1 MKWLSIP
8 DRGAL
13 VGRAPVSDMDDG
25 FGGRLRP
32 HVPALT
38 AVLSVVALAAV
49 FAAALGAVPSA
60 LLPRAPDTTLD
71 AIPHVNA
78 VVSALAL
85 LTIPAGVAAIR
96 RGQVRRHR
104 ALMLASTA
112 LFATFLALYLYKV
125 SVAGPAPFPG
135 PDGVYTTVYLPLLAV
150 HVLLAIVTVPL
161 VIYALLL
168 AGTHPVSALP
178 ETRHPQVGRVAA
190 GLWFV
195 SFLLGEAVY
204 AMLYVVY

>member
-1 MKWLSIP
+1 
-8 DRGAL
+8 
-13 VGRAPVSDMDDG
+13 MDDG
-25 FGGRLRP
+25 LGRRLRP

-38 AVLSVVALAAV
+38 AVLSVVALALV
-49 FAAALGAVPSA
+49 FAAALGAVPSS
-60 LLPRAPDTTLD
+60 LLPTASTATLD
-71 AIPHVNA
+71 VIPHANA

-85 LTIPAGVAAIR
+85 LTIAAGVVSIR

-112 LFATFLALYLYKV
+112 LFAAFLVLYLYKV

-135 PDGVYTTVYLPLLAV
+135 PESVYTTVYLPLLAI
-150 HVLLAIVTVPL
+150 HVLLAVVTVPL
-161 VIYALLL
+161 VIYVLLL
-168 AGTHPVSALP
+168 AATHPVSALP
-178 ETRHPQVGRVAA
+178 TTRHPRVGRVAA
-190 GLWFV
+190 SLWFV

>member
-1 MKWLSIP
+1 
-8 DRGAL
+8 
-13 VGRAPVSDMDDG
+13 MDDG
-25 FGGRLRP
+25 LGYRLRP

-38 AVLSVVALAAV
+38 AVLSVVALALV
-49 FAAALGAVPSA
+49 FAAALGAVPST
-60 LLPRAPDTTLD
+60 LLPRASDATLD
-71 AIPHVNA
+71 VIPHVNA

-85 LTIPAGVAAIR
+85 LTIAGGVLAIR

-104 ALMLASTA
+104 TLMLASTA
-112 LFATFLALYLYKV
+112 LFATFLVLYLYKV

-135 PDGVYTTVYLPLLAV
+135 PDSVYTTVYLPLLAV

-161 VIYALLL
+161 VIYVLLL

-178 ETRHPQVGRVAA
+178 STRHPQAGRVAA

-195 SFLLGEAVY
+195 SFALGEAVY

>member
-1 MKWLSIP
+1 
-8 DRGAL
+8 
-13 VGRAPVSDMDDG
+13 MDDG
-25 FGGRLRP
+25 LGYRLRP

-38 AVLSVVALAAV
+38 AVLSIVALALV

-60 LLPRAPDTTLD
+60 LLPRASDATLD

-85 LTIPAGVAAIR
+85 VTIPAGVVAIR

-112 LFATFLALYLYKV
+112 LFTAFLVLYLYKV
-125 SVAGPAPFPG
+125 SVAGPSPFPG
-135 PDGVYTTVYLPLLAV
+135 PESVYTGVYLPLLAV
-150 HVLLAIVTVPL
+150 HVLLAVVTVPL
-161 VIYALLL
+161 VIYVLLL
-168 AGTHPVSALP
+168 AGTHPVSALSD
-178 ETRHPQVGRVAA
+178 TRHPTVGRVAA

-195 SFLLGEAVY
+195 SFLLGEVVY